1 MKKIKIIIVLQARC
15 GSRRFKNKS
24 LYPINGIPISILCAK
39 RLTYKSNLRIILAT
53 SKNKVDDNL
62 VELAK
67 HFKINYFR
75 GSEKNVL
82 NRLISASKRFDNE
95 TILIRATADNP
106 LTDSDFVKKCIK
118 IYLKHKLNYFFPK
131 QDYFNIPHGLNI
143 EIISLGLLRKLPKTN
158 QNKQHVTFSIK
169 KKFNPKLIKEKFL
182 KKKIKNKNYTIDY
195 VQDYIMVKK
204 LMEKFNIYEKWNEI
218 LKNEK

>member
-1 MKKIKIIIVLQARC
+1 MRKNKIILVLQARC

-24 LYPINGIPISILCAK
+24 LYPINGMPIAILCAK
-39 RLTYKSNLRIILAT
+39 RLTYKSNIKIILAT
-53 SKNKVDDNL
+53 SKNKGDDYL
-62 VELAK
+62 IKLAK

-82 NRLISASKRFDNE
+82 SRFISVSEKLDDE

-106 LTDSDFVKKCIK
+106 LTDSDFVRKCLK
-118 IYLKHKLNYFFPK
+118 IYTKYKLNYFFPK
-131 QDYFNIPHGLNI
+131 QNYFNIPHGLNI
-143 EIISLGLLRKLPKTN
+143 EIINLGLLRRQPETN
-158 QNKQHVTFSIK
+158 QNKLHVTFSIK
-169 KKFNPKLIKEKFL
+169 KKFNPKIIKEKFL

-195 VQDYIMVKK
+195 VQDYIIVKK
-204 LMEKFNIYEKWNEI
+204 LMEKFKIHEKWSEI